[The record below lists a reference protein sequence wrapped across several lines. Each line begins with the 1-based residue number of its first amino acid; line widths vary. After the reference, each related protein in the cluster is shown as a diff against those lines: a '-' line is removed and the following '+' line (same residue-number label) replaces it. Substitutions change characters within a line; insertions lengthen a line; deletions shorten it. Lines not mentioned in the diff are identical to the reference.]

1 MVWYKY
7 LYADE
12 RISRKKEK
20 IKWKVC
26 HNAGQIN
33 LYLVTLSRGPGKLL
47 EIVSTLTLMQ
57 RAYPKEGLFV
67 VGLARGYEQAVCLA
81 TQIILEVYQETGGF
95 DVKSDLLNKHRA
107 RKAQVGL

>member
-57 RAYPKEGLFV
+57 RAYPKEGLFNRAMSRPSV
-67 VGLARGYEQAVCLA
+67 WPRRLFWRSIRKPE
-81 TQIILEVYQETGGF
+81 
-95 DVKSDLLNKHRA
+95 DLTSNPIC
-107 RKAQVGL
+107 